1 MNDCQYFY
9 NQRFIMHKVY
19 VIISFIFF
27 QVTLA
32 QTEKLISGKII
43 CNNNVVSNIAITN
56 LVSEKSTVSDGNGN
70 FSILAKAE
78 DMLVFSSVNYE
89 YKRFFLEQEDI
100 NKNNIVINLVKIIEQ
115 LDEVVVA
122 KPSKTNPFDEGIYD
136 KGVKTYTP
144 AERRLNEARAGIVE
158 PLINLLSGKTNS
170 LKKQLQVER
179 NEKNLARICYLYE
192 DDYYILKLKIKQ
204 DLIKAFQYY
213 VTDDKKLIGYLKSKN
228 KALIKFRMVELAHEF
243 NKIQKS

>member
-1 MNDCQYFY
+1 
-9 NQRFIMHKVY
+9 MHKFY

-32 QTEKLISGKII
+32 QTEKLVSGKII
-43 CNNNVVSNIAITN
+43 CSNNVVSNIAITN
-56 LVSEKSTVSDGNGN
+56 LVSEKSTISDGNGN

-89 YKRFFLEQEDI
+89 YKRLFLEQEDI
-100 NKNNIVINLVKIIEQ
+100 NKNNIIINLVKKIEQ
-115 LDEVVVA
+115 LDEVFVA
-122 KPSKTNPFDEGIYD
+122 KPSKINPFDEGIYD

-158 PLINLLSGKTNS
+158 PLINLISGKTKS
-170 LKKQLQVER
+170 LKKQLEIER
-179 NEKNLARICYLYE
+179 NEKMLAKVAYLYQ
-192 DDYYILKLKIKQ
+192 DDYYVQKLKIKL
-204 DLIKAFQYY
+204 DLIKAFQYF
-213 VTDDKKLIGYLKSKN
+213 VIEDKKLASCLKSKN
-228 KALIKFRMVELAHEF
+228 KSLIKFRMVELALEF